1 MSINSVFQNV
11 LFVTLSQTFR
21 EEPPCRADLYQC
33 KCLFKRYPSKH
44 NNRKFT
50 KIVSI
55 AKCGFIVVTNGSIC
69 LNVYK

>member
-1 MSINSVFQNV
+1 MCF
-11 LFVTLSQTFR
+11 LLLDLRQTFMQ
-21 EEPPCRADLYQC
+21 EPLCRADLYQC

-44 NNRKFT
+44 NNRKLT

-55 AKCGFIVVTNGSIC
+55 AKCGFIVFANGSVC